1 LHKILLIA
9 KRDYLATI
17 RTKAFLFGL
26 LVAPILFGGSFL
38 GIALTKGKPDIRD
51 RRIAVVDWTGV
62 SGATV
67 IQAMRNENSRNLFDK
82 ATGRQTMPRYEFENV
97 PPDAVKPDEQRL
109 ALSDRVR
116 RQELFAF
123 VEIGAHALEPGGVI
137 SWYSNEGGIGRA
149 RQWSTGPLND
159 GLRQARL
166 IQLGVDTEHFDRV
179 FTPVTVDTMSL
190 VSRDAKT
197 GRIGAALKKGTAE
210 SLGISVVPAAL
221 LLMIV
226 MFTTAPMLPAI
237 AEDKMQRVFEMLLP
251 SATPF
256 QLVAGKILAA
266 VGRSLTSAVIYVAG
280 AVLVMNMLTMLGLVP
295 FELLPWFLIYL
306 VAEVTMLSA
315 VATGL
320 GAACGSPQDAQSL
333 GIVLI
338 SPVMIS
344 LFLMEPVLQQP
355 NGSLATAMSL
365 FPPFTPILMLVRQAS
380 PGGVPAWQPLAGLA
394 GVLIA
399 SVAISW
405 IAARIF
411 RIGILLQGKP
421 PGLSELLRWAIR
433 G

>member
-1 LHKILLIA
+1 
-9 KRDYLATI
+9 
-17 RTKAFLFGL
+17 
-26 LVAPILFGGSFL
+26 
-38 GIALTKGKPDIRD
+38 
-51 RRIAVVDWTGV
+51 
-62 SGATV
+62 
-67 IQAMRNENSRNLFDK
+67 
-82 ATGRQTMPRYEFENV
+82 
-97 PPDAVKPDEQRL
+97 
-109 ALSDRVR
+109 
-116 RQELFAF
+116 
-123 VEIGAHALEPGGVI
+123 
-137 SWYSNEGGIGRA
+137 
-149 RQWSTGPLND
+149 
-159 GLRQARL
+159 
-166 IQLGVDTEHFDRV
+166 
-179 FTPVTVDTMSL
+179 
-190 VSRDAKT
+190 
-197 GRIGAALKKGTAE
+197 
-210 SLGISVVPAAL
+210 
-221 LLMIV
+221 
-226 MFTTAPMLPAI
+226 
-237 AEDKMQRVFEMLLP
+237 
-251 SATPF
+251 
-256 QLVAGKILAA
+256 

-315 VATGL
+315 VAAGL